1 MIGGRTDLVPI
12 EYDPEADRAEW
23 VAARMSG
30 IGGSDAPAILGE
42 DTFRGA
48 IDVWQE
54 RVTGGA
60 ALPDD
65 FRTSGGRWLEPIVL
79 HAFATGGTEWPRT
92 GGELAVIK
100 PPTVYNASRPWQRG
114 SSDGFAFDPEA
125 IADLNNGAWAIRGL
139 SLHAE
144 LIRRKPSALVEVKTH
159 GWFGSRG
166 YDLSDDGDPIISVPP
181 AKRIQCAWYMALYD
195 VDVCYLA
202 ALVDTHHRKTF
213 VLQRDKE
220 LEAMMLEECERFW
233 TKHVLTGEPPPVDGS
248 KRYGAFLR
256 ERYRK
261 HGTDLV
267 GSIEQVDLA
276 VESLMAIKAD
286 LKALKKDE
294 ELAAQVIKKHI
305 GENAG
310 TRTAHGIVTWHSQA
324 SGKLRDGDARDA
336 LYLALGWT
344 DTEIAEFEAK
354 YEQPAHRVL
363 RLPKAK

>member
-12 EYDPEADRAEW
+12 EYDAEADRAEW

-30 IGGSDAPAILGE
+30 IGGSDVAAILGE
-42 DTFRGA
+42 DPFKSA

-54 RVTGGA
+54 RVTGGS
-60 ALPDD
+60 ALLDNV
-65 FRTSGGRWLEPIVL
+65 RTTGGRWLEPFVL
-79 HAFATGGTEWPRT
+79 ESFARGGDQWPRS
-92 GGELAVIK
+92 GGECVLVK
-100 PPTVYNASRPWQRG
+100 PPTVYRADRPWQRG
-114 SSDGFAFDPEA
+114 S
-125 IADLNNGAWAIRGL
+125 ADSFLFERERADA
-139 SLHAE
+139 
-144 LIRRKPSALVEVKTH
+144 LIRTSPRPDQALVEARPDALVEAKTH

-166 YDLSDDGDPIISVPP
+166 YDLSDDGDPIIGVPP
-181 AKRIQCAWYMALYD
+181 AKRIQCASYMALYE

-220 LEAMMLEECERFW
+220 LEAMMLEECEHFW
-233 TKHVLTGEPPPVDGS
+233 TRYVLTGEPPPVDGS

-261 HGTDLV
+261 HGAELV
-267 GSIEQVDLA
+267 GSVEQVDLA
-276 VESLMAIKAD
+276 VESLMAIKSD

-310 TRTAHGIVTWHSQA
+310 TRTAHGTVTWHSQP